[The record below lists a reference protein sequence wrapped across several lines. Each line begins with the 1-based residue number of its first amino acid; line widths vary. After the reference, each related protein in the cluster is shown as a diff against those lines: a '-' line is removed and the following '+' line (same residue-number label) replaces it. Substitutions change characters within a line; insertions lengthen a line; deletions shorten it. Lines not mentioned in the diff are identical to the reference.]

1 MSANSRNMN
10 YFIKNIR
17 INKLLHLQ
25 DFNIPIANEN
35 APHLILTGKNGT
47 GKTILLNAIA
57 DFLDII
63 KEDASMDFVN
73 YKSQLAYWKNKTNS
87 SPQETMQAT
96 EVIKSLQDKIASLY
110 GKVEID
116 MIDMAQIIAK
126 YQKEDFIIS
135 FYGAGRF
142 AKMNEPKNPTKPN
155 LQVNGKASSSLT
167 DQFLYFLSDLK
178 IQEALARNE
187 RQYADADNIKAWFE
201 NFEEILKDIYNDQ
214 ELYLEFIYK
223 DYSFKIHTNGK
234 SFKFNEM
241 SDGYIAALDIIA
253 DLILKM
259 QDGNSL
265 ARNYQKQG
273 IVLIDEIEAHLHL
286 ELQRLVMPLLTRIF
300 PNIQFIVTTHSPF
313 VLSSMPNAVAY
324 DLEHGEIIDELTEYS
339 YESLAEGYFGVKTD
353 SSYMEMRLNSLED
366 LLKKEPLTNG
376 DAEQLLSLIADF
388 DKIPEAVSPTI
399 IGEFMRLKVE
409 HSDKIKN
416 LQK

>member
-1 MSANSRNMN
+1 MN
-10 YFIKNIR
+10 YFIKNIK

-25 DFNIPIANEN
+25 DFNIPIANEKT
-35 APHLILTGKNGT
+35 PHLILTGKNGT

-57 DFLDII
+57 DFLDIV
-63 KEDASMDFVN
+63 KEDTSMHFLN
-73 YKSQLAYWKNKTNS
+73 YYNYLEQWKNKKNN

-96 EVIKSLQDKIASLY
+96 ERIKYYQNKIVNLY
-110 GKVEID
+110 GKVNVD
-116 MIDMAQIIAK
+116 MVDIAQIIEQ
-126 YQKEDFIIS
+126 YQKKNFVIS
-135 FYGAGRF
+135 FYGAGRL

-167 DQFLYFLSDLK
+167 AQFLYFLSDLK

-187 RQYADADNIKAWFE
+187 QQYNDADNIKAWFE
-201 NFEEILKDIYNDQ
+201 NFEKILKDIYNDQ
-214 ELYLEFIYK
+214 ELQLEFIYK
-223 DYSFKIHTNGK
+223 DYSFKIHTNGE

-241 SDGYIAALDIIA
+241 SDGYIAAIDIIA

-259 QDGNSL
+259 QDGDSL
-265 ARNYQKQG
+265 TRNYQKQG
-273 IVLIDEIEAHLHL
+273 IVLIDEIETHLHL

-313 VLSSMPNAVAY
+313 VLSSMSNAIAY
-324 DLEHGEIIDELTEYS
+324 DLEHRVIIDELTEYS

-353 SSYMEMRLNSLED
+353 SSYMEMRLNSLKA
-366 LLKKEPLTNG
+366 LLKKESLTNG
-376 DAEQLLSLIADF
+376 EEEQLLSLIADF

-399 IGEFMRLKVE
+399 VGEFMRLKVE
-409 HSDKIKN
+409 YSDKIKS

>member
-1 MSANSRNMN
+1 MCDMN
-10 YFIKNIR
+10 YFIKNIK

-25 DFNIPIANEN
+25 DFDIPIANEN
-35 APHLILTGKNGT
+35 TPHLILTGKNGS

-63 KEDASMDFVN
+63 KEDTSMYFAN
-73 YKSQLAYWKNKTNS
+73 YCHSLEYWINKKNSNSQEA
-87 SPQETMQAT
+87 MQAAKQI
-96 EVIKSLQDKIASLY
+96 EYYQNKINELY
-110 GKVEID
+110 GKVDIEMMD
-116 MIDMAQIIAK
+116 IAK
-126 YQKEDFIIS
+126 IIEQYQKKNFIIS
-135 FYGAGRF
+135 FYAAGRL

-155 LQVNGKASSSLT
+155 LQVKGKASSSLT

-178 IQEALARNE
+178 VQEALARNE
-187 RQYADADNIKAWFE
+187 QQYNDADNIKAWFE
-201 NFEEILKDIYNDQ
+201 NFEGILKDIYNDQ
-214 ELYLEFIYK
+214 DLRLEFIYK

-234 SFKFNEM
+234 SFRFNEM
-241 SDGYIAALDIIA
+241 SDGYIAAIDIIS

-259 QDGNSL
+259 QDGDSL
-265 ARNYQKQG
+265 TYNYQKQG
-273 IVLIDEIEAHLHL
+273 IVLIDEIETHLHL

-324 DLEHGEIIDELTEYS
+324 DLEHREIIDELTEYS

-353 SSYMEMRLNSLED
+353 SSYMEMRLNSLKA
-366 LLKKEPLTNG
+366 LLKKESPLTNG
-376 DAEQLLSLIADF
+376 EAEQLLSLIADF

-399 IGEFMRLKVE
+399 VGEFMRLKVE
-409 HSDKIKN
+409 YSGKIKA